1 MTQAVGSTTLNF
13 SKPLRIHL
21 LGIGGAGMSAI
32 AIVLDGLGHQVS
44 GSDAMSSPVLDT
56 LREAG
61 IAVRVGHSNELVDSV
76 DLVGSSTAIPPTN
89 PELLAYQ
96 ASGVPCVGRFELLSA
111 IGERADVLSLSGTH
125 GKTTTSALLTLM
137 LQGAGEQPN
146 CIVGAKVAGL
156 GTGALWTGG
165 TWLVLEADESDST
178 FLAPRRRGAVVT
190 NLEPDHLD
198 HHGSFEALR
207 SSFVRFVNETEG
219 PVLVCHDDEGAR
231 GLIGECPN
239 ALTYGFAGTDLSSE
253 DSVPNGSVPNG
264 FAGTDLSSE
273 DSVPNGS
280 VPNGSVPNGSV
291 PDYRIE
297 RLEQSASG
305 SRWDL
310 IGPHGDRSKLQ
321 IAVPGLHLV
330 RNASGAFALG
340 VELGLDP
347 VGLAAGLAEYR
358 GVHRRFEHR
367 AASHGV
373 TFIDDYAHLPTE
385 IAAVLQAAALPR
397 VEGSPDGSWSRI
409 VAVFQPHRYSRTQEH
424 AREFGSSF
432 DQADLMVFTDIY
444 PAGEAPIE
452 GVTGELIAAAA
463 RDRYGS
469 DAVLWCPKLDDVVE
483 QVGGLLRPGD
493 LCITLGAGDLTNAV
507 ERIVLQYEHLADIEP
522 ATPRDAP

>member
-253 DSVPNGSVPNG
+253 DSVPNGSVP
-264 FAGTDLSSE
+264 
-273 DSVPNGS
+273 
-280 VPNGSVPNGSV
+280 
-291 PDYRIE
+291 DYRIE

>member
-137 LQGAGEQPN
+137 LQGTGEQPN

-253 DSVPNGSVPNG
+253 D
-264 FAGTDLSSE
+264 
-273 DSVPNGS
+273 
-280 VPNGSVPNGSV
+280 SVPNGSV